1 MVEVRIRRSFDRSIP
16 PCGSGELPS
25 EKHDNASSSK
35 DSASSASRE
44 VAQRSPAPIA
54 EYIEREPESEWKSV
68 SSRMKQKTLSKT
80 PQRFRNPSNLTVRIM
95 TGAVYIALTVICVAA
110 SEITAALYFSVLSA
124 ICAGE
129 FYYMLRSDAKLP
141 NEMLGTCAA
150 AVFPLAM
157 WLFGIDGVVVSF
169 VVFLLVLLV
178 WYVFWMPA
186 RVSDVAVSLFG
197 AVYTGIVMSFA
208 MALRT
213 SLPDQWGGVL
223 VLGLF
228 ASIWGNDAFAYL
240 VGSAIGKHKLAPH
253 ISPKKSWEGF
263 IAGLA
268 FSMGCWC
275 VLTLIP
281 GITMSIPLALLFGF
295 ISGLAG
301 VLGDLVES
309 RIKRNSGFKD
319 SGTIMPGHGGL
330 LDRCDSQ
337 FLVIL
342 TSVLMLTIG
351 GCIPYVF

>member
-1 MVEVRIRRSFDRSIP
+1 MVEVRVRRSFDRSVP
-16 PCGSGELPS
+16 HGGTGDPS
-25 EKHDNASSSK
+25 SERQDADSSSNK
-35 DSASSASRE
+35 VTDSASRDD
-44 VAQRSPAPIA
+44 AQRSLPRIA
-54 EYIEREPESEWKSV
+54 ECIEREPETAWKSV
-68 SSRMKQKTLSKT
+68 PARMKQKTLSKT
-80 PQRFRNPSNLTVRIM
+80 PQRFRNPSNLTVRII

-110 SEITAALYFSVLSA
+110 SDITAALYFSLLSA

-141 NEMLGTCAA
+141 NEMLGICAA

-169 VVFLLVLLV
+169 VVFVLVLLV

-186 RVSDVAVSLFG
+186 RVSDVAISLFG
-197 AVYTGIVMSFA
+197 AVYTGLIMSCA

-213 SLPDQWGGVL
+213 SLPDQWGGVF

-275 VLTLIP
+275 LLTLIP
-281 GITMSIPLALLFGF
+281 GVSMSIPLALVFGF